1 MSAGTIFL
9 LLAAGVVLMR
19 CACVASHLTP
29 RKWGRE
35 RPDMPAPEPWKRRWL
50 VLWMIRIGAHV
61 LQAFVLRI
69 RYPAYAVSL
78 AALGAGALGVAL
90 HWQPAGIM
98 LLIGA
103 AGVILF
109 DRRTPRA

>member
-29 RKWGRE
+29 RKWG
-35 RPDMPAPEPWKRRWL
+35 ARR
-50 VLWMIRIGAHV
+50 IQYA
-61 LQAFVLRI
+61 AF
-69 RYPAYAVSL
+69 AGSL

>member
-19 CACVASHLTP
+19 CACIASHLSP
-29 RKWGRE
+29 RKWG
-35 RPDMPAPEPWKRRWL
+35 ARR
-50 VLWMIRIGAHV
+50 VQYA
-61 LQAFVLRI
+61 AF
-69 RYPAYAVSL
+69 AGSL

-90 HWQPAGIM
+90 YWQPAGAM

-109 DRRTPRA
+109 DRRIPRP